1 MKKAKKSKMEDF
13 LQVQIKTENLDEIQ
27 TNQIFLSNTNPWL
40 VSNLKE
46 FLWYNC
52 PECEYKAK
60 NEDLFYEHAIK
71 NHFKAQ
77 QCLNIKNEFINNDV
91 METSVDPLD
100 TNDNLEAS
108 NFMKQRLEN
117 YNGLS
122 KINLINNNTF
132 KMNNNIYKD
141 ISDELGA
148 LVEFEPLVC
157 CNVGMYHSKICPE
170 NSVSRN
176 FRNFPIAV

>member
-1 MKKAKKSKMEDF
+1 MEDF
-13 LQVQIKTENLDEIQ
+13 LKVQIKTEKFDEIQ
-27 TNQIFLSNTNPWL
+27 TNQIFLNNTNPRL

-60 NEDLFYEHAIK
+60 NEDIFYEHAIK

-77 QCLNIKNEFINNDV
+77 QFYNIKNEEIVKNFEEFKNNDI

-100 TNDNLEAS
+100 TNENIEKS
-108 NFMKQRLEN
+108 NFMKQKLEE
-117 YNGLS
+117 YNENS
-122 KINLINNNTF
+122 KINLINNNNF
-132 KMNNNIYKD
+132 KVKNRIFKD

-148 LVEFEPLVC
+148 LVEFQPLVC
-157 CNVGMYHSKICPE
+157 CNVGMYHSKI
-170 NSVSRN
+170 
-176 FRNFPIAV
+176 